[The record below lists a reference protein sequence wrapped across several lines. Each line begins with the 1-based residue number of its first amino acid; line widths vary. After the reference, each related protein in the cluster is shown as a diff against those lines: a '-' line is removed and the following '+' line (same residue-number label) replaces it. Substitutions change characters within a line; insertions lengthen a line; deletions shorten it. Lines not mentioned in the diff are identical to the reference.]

1 MPIHVTKLL
10 MYDVFKY
17 EKHSIA
23 VSNEETDTFCRL

>member
-1 MPIHVTKLL
+1 